1 MLSFEKLVQ
10 ETARTLEAEHPEI
23 LPVMVRDVLIDAGI
37 DDVLRESTPVPQGRL
52 LVHHMLVI
60 GAKPNAEGKT
70 TPFTYQRTL
79 GTGLWAWI
87 GHNGSGKSTILGCIL
102 WALTGV
108 DSGIPKRIKP
118 WIHEVVVQFSVGE
131 QPFTSRIVRAED
143 GLKGGI
149 YRGLLVPEHFDVGIL
164 EAAATF
170 DGREDLKEAI
180 DRFFMQQLGITTLR
194 WTSHSPEKDD
204 PDLHA
209 HSTTW
214 RTYATAMHIDDDSY
228 DYLIIDPAKAFGRQD
243 RKILEMMLGVEQS
256 RIVSE
261 IQVQSDFAKEA
272 AGRARARLGG
282 KRNNVVDQVAEL
294 EREAREVDS
303 ALEMLQSGQTVMQDE
318 APMIEKREQR
328 AQLLAKQNELSQQ
341 LSSLDT
347 QRTEIER
354 RLLEA
359 EREKVAVQEQGEV
372 EYLVNSLVVTR
383 CPHCENPVR
392 MEDRI
397 SAERNAHVCHV
408 CTQPMQRTR
417 TQADIKALL
426 RERDQEINALKAT
439 FKRIQ
444 EDSAGII
451 QTLNELK
458 SQSSALGK
466 ELETGV
472 QQARDGFNT
481 TYASMLVRKG
491 QIAGQIEQL
500 NKAQAEVDAEQSEV
514 DAAVRWHLILQTA
527 ADIADDVVF
536 QQNEGIFQQLG
547 SLTVSLAR
555 QFGVPDLEEVNIDEK
570 RYIRLCQGGMQV
582 THTDLAR
589 SERVKFKVAFHLA
602 LMLMQVRH
610 GLGRHPGFLIIDTPG
625 TAEVN
630 EVDFVAMTKDLTT
643 IHNIYGE
650 QMQIL
655 MATARPEALQHL
667 PAGITTSVSDAETF
681 F

>member
-1 MLSFEKLVQ
+1 
-10 ETARTLEAEHPEI
+10 
-23 LPVMVRDVLIDAGI
+23 
-37 DDVLRESTPVPQGRL
+37 
-52 LVHHMLVI
+52 
-60 GAKPNAEGKT
+60 
-70 TPFTYQRTL
+70 
-79 GTGLWAWI
+79 
-87 GHNGSGKSTILGCIL
+87 
-102 WALTGV
+102 
-108 DSGIPKRIKP
+108 
-118 WIHEVVVQFSVGE
+118 
-131 QPFTSRIVRAED
+131 
-143 GLKGGI
+143 
-149 YRGLLVPEHFDVGIL
+149 
-164 EAAATF
+164 
-170 DGREDLKEAI
+170 
-180 DRFFMQQLGITTLR
+180 
-194 WTSHSPEKDD
+194 
-204 PDLHA
+204 
-209 HSTTW
+209 
-214 RTYATAMHIDDDSY
+214 
-228 DYLIIDPAKAFGRQD
+228 
-243 RKILEMMLGVEQS
+243 
-256 RIVSE
+256 
-261 IQVQSDFAKEA
+261 
-272 AGRARARLGG
+272 
-282 KRNNVVDQVAEL
+282 VVDQIDAL

-303 ALEMLQSGQTVMQDE
+303 ALEMLQSGQTVVQDE
-318 APMIEKREQR
+318 APMIQKREQR

-341 LSSLDT
+341 LSDLDT
-347 QRTEIER
+347 QRVEVER
-354 RLLEA
+354 RLLDT
-359 EREKVAVQEQGEV
+359 EREKLAVQEQGEV

-397 SAERNAHVCHV
+397 SAERNTHVCHV

-417 TQADIKALL
+417 TQADIKALV
-426 RERDQEINALKAT
+426 RERDQEINALKTT

-444 EDSAGII
+444 EDSVSILK
-451 QTLNELK
+451 TLNELK
-458 SQSSALGK
+458 AQSSALGK
-466 ELETGV
+466 ELETGI

-500 NKAQAEVDAEQSEV
+500 QKAQAEVNAEQSEV

-536 QQNEGIFQQLG
+536 SENESIFQQLG
-547 SLTVSLAR
+547 ELTVSLAR

-643 IHNIYGE
+643 FHNIYGQ

-667 PAGITTSVSDAETF
+667 PAGVTVSVSEDETF